1 MQVLIILLIGLAI
14 NAESTN
20 STLYFRYDTTMNYTI
35 SPEFTPIIDAIETHL
50 VGKKETIALS
60 IATFFAGGH
69 LLLEDIPGV
78 GKTTLAKHLSQVM
91 GLNFGRIQFTSDM
104 LPSDIL
110 GVNYYNQKEGAFVFK
125 KGPIFSSFLLADE
138 INRSMPKTQSALLQA
153 MEEGVVTI
161 DAVPYTL
168 DKPFFVIGTQNPH
181 EEVGTFP
188 LPNSQLDRF
197 MCSFGIG
204 YPDQI
209 SEREILKGETN
220 HTSNETKAMLTQD
233 QIENYIKQASN
244 ITLSDALLDF
254 LQEIIAFTRES
265 GKFEYGLSTRGALA
279 LTAMVKSWAMLQ
291 GRTYVTPDDLQMVT
305 PFVCAHRLVFKE
317 GITTLKRIDVEIF
330 THVHSDT

>member
-1 MQVLIILLIGLAI
+1 
-14 NAESTN
+14 
-20 STLYFRYDTTMNYTI
+20 MNYTI
-35 SPEFTPIIDAIETHL
+35 SPEFIPVINEIETQL
-50 VGKKETIALS
+50 VGKREVIALS
-60 IATFFAGGH
+60 LATFFAGGH

-78 GKTTLAKHLSQVM
+78 GKTTLAKHLSQVL
-91 GLNFGRIQFTSDM
+91 GLDFGRIQFTSDM

-110 GVNYYNQKEGAFVFK
+110 GVNYYNQKEGNFVFK

-161 DAVPYTL
+161 DAVAYTL
-168 DKPFFVIGTQNPH
+168 QKPFFVIGTQNPH

-204 YPDQI
+204 YPDQS
-209 SEREILKGETN
+209 SERKILTGKAN
-220 HTSNETKAMLTQD
+220 HAEKQTQTLFTQT
-233 QIENYIKQASN
+233 QIESYMQQASN
-244 ITLSDALLDF
+244 ATLSDVLLDF

-279 LTAMVKSWAMLQ
+279 LVAMVKSWAMLQ
-291 GRTYVTPDDLQMVT
+291 GRSYVTPDDVQMVT

-317 GITTLKRIDVEIF
+317 GITTAKRIDVEIF
-330 THVHSDT
+330 THIHPDT

>member
-1 MQVLIILLIGLAI
+1 
-14 NAESTN
+14 
-20 STLYFRYDTTMNYTI
+20 MNYTI
-35 SPEFTPIIDAIETHL
+35 SQEFIPIIDAIETHL
-50 VGKKETIALS
+50 IGKRETIALS

-78 GKTTLAKHLSQVM
+78 GKTTLAKQLSHVL
-91 GLNFGRIQFTSDM
+91 GLDFGRIQFTSDM
-104 LPSDIL
+104 LPTDIL
-110 GVNYYNQKEGAFVFK
+110 GVNYYNQKEGSFVFK

-161 DAVPYTL
+161 DAVAYTL
-168 DKPFFVIGTQNPH
+168 PKPFFVIGTQNPH

-204 YPDQI
+204 YPDKE
-209 SEREILKGETN
+209 SERTILKGVTDHTCKETQVL
-220 HTSNETKAMLTQD
+220 LTNN
-233 QIENYIKQASN
+233 QIEHYFKQASEVS
-244 ITLSDALLDF
+244 LSDALLDF
-254 LQEIIAFTRES
+254 LQDIIAFTRES

-291 GRTYVTPDDLQMVT
+291 GRRFVTPDDVQLIT

-317 GITTLKRIDVEIF
+317 GITTSKRLDIEIF
-330 THVHSDT
+330 SHVHSDT

>member
-1 MQVLIILLIGLAI
+1 
-14 NAESTN
+14 
-20 STLYFRYDTTMNYTI
+20 MNYTI
-35 SPEFTPIIDAIETHL
+35 APEFTPLIDTIEQHL
-50 VGKKETIALS
+50 IGKKEVIALCL
-60 IATFFAGGH
+60 ATFFARGH

-78 GKTTLAKHLSQVM
+78 GKTTLAKHLSQLF
-91 GLNFGRIQFTSDM
+91 GLGFGRIQFTSDM

-110 GVNYYNQKEGAFVFK
+110 GINYYNQKEGDFVFK

-153 MEEGVVTI
+153 MEEGIITI
-161 DAVPYTL
+161 DGIAYPL
-168 DKPFFVIGTQNPH
+168 QQPFFVIGTQNPH

-204 YPDQI
+204 YPDKI
-209 SEREILKGETN
+209 SERKILKGETS
-220 HTSNETKAMLTQD
+220 HTATTTPNMLSPA
-233 QIENYIKQASN
+233 QIEDYRQKASQVS
-244 ITLSDALLDF
+244 LSDALLDF

-291 GRTYVTPDDLQMVT
+291 GRDFVTPDDVQMIT
-305 PFVCAHRLVFKE
+305 PRVCVHRLVFKE
-317 GITTLKRIDVEIF
+317 GSTTLKRIDVEIF
-330 THVHSDT
+330 THIHPDT